1 MPAFAFQ
8 AFMPIDDTL
17 LEGWRKLM
25 GLNNDFAR
33 SMFEEAQFDWASCL
47 VAQEPEELY
56 AREWSCQMPFLSI
69 PMHYA
74 SAVIELTAAT
84 QRAWVDA
91 WGHMLGLPM
100 LLPVMPGMPG
110 MTAITTATATA
121 DTRVV
126 DVPASAIRETPHPR
140 KGKPN

>member
-8 AFMPIDDTL
+8 AFVPIDDTL

-47 VAQEPEELY
+47 VAREPEDLY
-56 AREWSCQMPFLSI
+56 VREWSCQVPFLSI

-74 SAVIELTAAT
+74 SAIIELTAAT

-91 WGHMLGLPM
+91 WGHMFGLPA
-100 LLPVMPGMPG
+100 LLPVMPGM
-110 MTAITTATATA
+110 TAAATAGT
-121 DTRVV
+121 DVV

-140 KGKPN
+140 KGKAHQA